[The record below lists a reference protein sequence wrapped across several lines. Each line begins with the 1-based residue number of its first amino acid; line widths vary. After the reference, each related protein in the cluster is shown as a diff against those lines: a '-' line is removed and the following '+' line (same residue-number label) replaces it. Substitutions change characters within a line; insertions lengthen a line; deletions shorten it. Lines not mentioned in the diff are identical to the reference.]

1 MADHASFAHV
11 GDARLAKAGILA
23 MIFLLAWQ
31 MFAALCLLLHVN
43 YFVDQMHAYFTWLLK
58 GKHILLPRSIGF
70 VYLAS

>member
-43 YFVDQMHAYFTWLLK
+43 YFVDQMHAYFT
-58 GKHILLPRSIGF
+58 
-70 VYLAS
+70 